1 MNISETLEKA
11 ILFQEKAF
19 QFYQAEAKTKE
30 AARRPDQSTQLR
42 EIASQKSRLTG
53 LLRKSFQ
60 ESKTL
65 PGGVSRVNLVS
76 DREMDEGLAFLDKAL
91 ELVND
96 ETVPPAKTLE
106 MIRQIASYEAT
117 LIYAPLSKMYGLRML
132 KKDTGWILALSRY
145 FHALTL
151 YLKKNRGPGLAPVL
165 EKLPF
170 LDKKITEVKSY
181 SEKELLKSLIQEK
194 KPVTLTLK
202 GGETFSGQII
212 EADYFSFRCL
222 GAEKAGKIASEQLF
236 LKDSVISVRVNA

>member
-30 AARRPDQSTQLR
+30 ALKRPDLSTQLK

-60 ESKTL
+60 ESNTL
-65 PGGVSRVNLVS
+65 PSGVSRVNLVS
-76 DREMDEGLAFLDKAL
+76 DREMDEGLAFLTKAL
-91 ELVND
+91 ALTKDN
-96 ETVPPAKTLE
+96 TVPPAKTLD
-106 MIRQIASYEAT
+106 MIRQITSYEAT
-117 LIYAPLSKMYGLRML
+117 LIYAPLSKMYDLRML
-132 KKDTGWILALSRY
+132 KTDTGWILALSRY

-151 YLKKNRGPGLAPVL
+151 YLKKNRGPGLETIL

-170 LDKKITEVKSY
+170 LNKKVTEVRSY

-202 GGETFSGQII
+202 GGKTFSGQII

-222 GAEKAGKIASEQLF
+222 GEENSGKTSREQLF